1 MPSPVAHLLSGGI
14 VYLTGGSAKQRS
26 RLVLGATILGSI
38 VPDFDFL
45 PGFLIGNPGAFHH
58 GISHSLGFAL
68 LFGTMVFLVLRY
80 FQYSDIA
87 TRAAL
92 MAACAYG
99 FHAVLDAASVNEGAK
114 SVPLL
119 WPLSAREF
127 GINLHLFGHFH
138 HDGLADGLWSVVR
151 RENLPALARE
161 FSVMGAPLLLLL
173 LWRTRR
179 DRSKTV
185 QALQPGEKS

>member
-45 PGFLIGNPGAFHH
+45 PGIVIGDPPAFHH
-58 GISHSLGFAL
+58 GVSHSLGFAL
-68 LFGTMVFLVLRY
+68 LFGAVVFLALRY

-92 MAACAYG
+92 MAASAYG
-99 FHAVLDAASVNEGAK
+99 FHAVLDAVSVNEGAK

-119 WPLSAREF
+119 WPLSSREF

-151 RENLPALARE
+151 RENLAALARE
-161 FSVMGAPLLLLL
+161 LSVMGAPLLLLL
-173 LWRTRR
+173 LWRSRR

-185 QALQPGEKS
+185 QAMQPGEKS